1 MKLIHKVTI
10 RLAITILPLLL
21 LWSTI
26 FYFSMVEEINDETDD
41 SIDDYAE
48 MIAMR
53 ISTGEELPRP
63 GNGSNNTYS
72 IEVLPQRLYPSRTK
86 EFVDREVFIPEKGET
101 EPARTLTMF
110 FTDDYGTNYKI
121 TVSTPTFERDDIIR
135 AILIHII
142 TLYAVLV
149 GTIMLVTTMV
159 FNYSMKPLYSLLK
172 WLKKYSPG
180 KGTKDFPDEE
190 SVMEFRRLTQA
201 ARITIERAEKQLELQ
216 KQFTGNASH
225 ELQTPLAILGTRI
238 EWLIDKTTL
247 TDEQFAELSKMRQ
260 SLHRLAKLNRTL
272 LLLSKIDSGQF
283 IARSEVD
290 LAGIIENEAGIYKEI
305 FDYKEIDCTIRLP
318 KRFTASMDESLATT
332 MISNLIKNAYLHSPE
347 NGKIEIET
355 TEYELRISN
364 SGETGLD
371 ATRIF
376 DRFYT
381 NGKSGSTG
389 LGLALV
395 KSIADSYNFAFTYN
409 FTGKMHCFTVRF

>member
-1 MKLIHKVTI
+1 
-10 RLAITILPLLL
+10 
-21 LWSTI
+21 
-26 FYFSMVEEINDETDD
+26 
-41 SIDDYAE
+41 
-48 MIAMR
+48 
-53 ISTGEELPRP
+53 
-63 GNGSNNTYS
+63 
-72 IEVLPQRLYPSRTK
+72 
-86 EFVDREVFIPEKGET
+86 
-101 EPARTLTMF
+101 MF

-355 TEYELRISN
+355 TEHELRISN